1 MDKTTIDTEAI
12 RGRVAALQNLA
23 AFARRYRLSL
33 RTLERVAASAKPDA
47 TPTAQDY
54 RPCSASARAIAAA
67 FEHEDALA
75 LRRARA
81 AAKKA
86 GR

>member
-1 MDKTTIDTEAI
+1 MDKTTDIEAV
-12 RGRVAALQNLA
+12 RARVAALPNIAEFAGKYHLA
-23 AFARRYRLSL
+23 L
-33 RTLERVAASAKPDA
+33 RTLERIAASAKLGAP
-47 TPTAQDY
+47 PKAQKY

-86 GR
+86 VK